1 MKNVQGRTTQIILQL
16 PASAE
21 SPSPTPG
28 VVPLLGPGSLG
39 RQVLA
44 PRRMHHPLGP
54 HLNPPD
60 VPSSDPVLFRAPPSC
75 AAAPA
80 PSCLLPLAFLLSCCD
95 SCVGS
100 KPCQALSRYTEQADG
115 SFLISPPL
123 DGKSELPALNLESC
137 QGGRPW
143 GGRLCQGKGNPSPQT
158 HLPVGSSP
166 DPQQKV
172 WPMGSFP
179 LGKNDGD
186 MKFSGKTCCR
196 WMSLI
201 LAENSSP
208 SLELSFLNH
217 SSFVKQISSCVFMS
231 KNHI

>member
-1 MKNVQGRTTQIILQL
+1 MK
-16 PASAE
+16 ASFKTKC
-21 SPSPTPG
+21 SVRG
-28 VVPLLGPGSLG
+28 LLTNNC
-39 RQVLA
+39 
-44 PRRMHHPLGP
+44 RRICVCLVCEVRKAADSMRGKRARG
-54 HLNPPD
+54 
-60 VPSSDPVLFRAPPSC
+60 VPSRPAWPHRREVFRAPPSC

-95 SCVGS
+95 SSVGS

-115 SFLISPPL
+115 SFLISPRL

>member
-1 MKNVQGRTTQIILQL
+1 MFRGGPPRLYCSYQPQL
-16 PASAE
+16 KAHP
-21 SPSPTPG
+21 PTPG

-115 SFLISPPL
+115 SFLISPP
-123 DGKSELPALNLESC
+123 SMANRSC
-137 QGGRPW
+137 QHSTWKAATGAVHGEADSVRA
-143 GGRLCQGKGNPSPQT
+143 KGT
-158 HLPVGSSP
+158 P
-166 DPQQKV
+166 DPKLTYQWGPAPTPSKRSGQWGLFLWEKM
-172 WPMGSFP
+172 MG
-179 LGKNDGD
+179 
-186 MKFSGKTCCR
+186 
-196 WMSLI
+196 I
-201 LAENSSP
+201 
-208 SLELSFLNH
+208 
-217 SSFVKQISSCVFMS
+217 
-231 KNHI
+231 